1 MDEIFKVLGDTNR
14 LRIINLLL
22 NTKLCVCEMEVILE
36 MTQSNVSRH
45 LSRLRNVGLVSAAK
59 EAQWVFYQ
67 FDEDFGQGHDLL
79 ISYLKSNLKTDD
91 FYQKDWERYLR
102 YRNSNLDCQAI
113 TDDKDRVLKAICC
126 NGHRL

>member
-22 NTKLCVCEMEVILE
+22 STKLCVCELEVILD

-45 LSRLRNVGLVSAAK
+45 LGRLRNIGLVNTTK

-67 FDEDFGQGHDLL
+67 VDGDFTKDHDLL
-79 ISYLKSNLKTDD
+79 ISYLISSFKRDD